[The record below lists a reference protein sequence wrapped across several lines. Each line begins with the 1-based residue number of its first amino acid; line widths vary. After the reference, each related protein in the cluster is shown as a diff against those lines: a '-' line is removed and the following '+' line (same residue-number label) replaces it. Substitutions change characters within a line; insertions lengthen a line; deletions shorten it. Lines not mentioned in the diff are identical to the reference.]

1 MITIDESKI
10 NRSDVTLYDK
20 DGNVIGTAKNVLVTE
35 DDDLCKGHRL
45 TDSESLLLSYYS
57 NPIRAISF
65 LVELPLRDRIKLKFM
80 LAISN
85 IKNKLFPSHRLRV
98 ELRER

>member
-20 DGNVIGTAKNVLVTE
+20 DGNIVGTAKNVLVTE

-45 TDSESLLLSYYS
+45 TDSESLLLSYYKDS
-57 NPIRAISF
+57 NRAISF
-65 LVELPLRDRIKLKFM
+65 IVELPLRDRIKLKFIM
-80 LAISN
+80 LIHD
-85 IKNKLFPSHRLRV
+85 IKNKLFPSYRRN
-98 ELRER
+98 